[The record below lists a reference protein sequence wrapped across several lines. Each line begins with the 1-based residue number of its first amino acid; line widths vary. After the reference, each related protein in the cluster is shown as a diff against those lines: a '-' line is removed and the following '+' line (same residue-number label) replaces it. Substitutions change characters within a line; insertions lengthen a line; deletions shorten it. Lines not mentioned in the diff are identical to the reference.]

1 MWKDHGVI
9 LPLGTIPSYEVYT
22 EQIFPLCVALR
33 ISIPAAE
40 IGPDTAF
47 PLR

>member
-1 MWKDHGVI
+1 MWKDQGVI
-9 LPLGTIPSYEVYT
+9 LPLGTIPSYGVYT
-22 EQIFPLCVALR
+22 KQISPLRVALN
-33 ISIPAAE
+33 IPITAAE

>member
-9 LPLGTIPSYEVYT
+9 LPLGTIPSYGVYT
-22 EQIFPLCVALR
+22 EQIFPLHVVLR
-33 ISIPAAE
+33 ISIMAAE